1 MPAIGVEI
9 EAFDVFSMI
18 DASGLVC
25 GFELEGG
32 NPVRER
38 LMVSLKRSRARIR
51 KDAQVMGMNSKPKR
65 QTISQP
71 LKEPLP

>member
-1 MPAIGVEI
+1 MPAIDVEM
-9 EAFDVFSMI
+9 AAYDVVFM
-18 DASGLVC
+18 ARTSGRDGGL
-25 GFELEGG
+25 ELEGG
-32 NPVRER
+32 NPIRER